1 MKYRLNKFFA
11 RSSYSAATTEIIDL
25 KINDPI
31 SQILIKLEALNVGS
45 VPTAHP
51 MALITKIELIDGSD
65 VLFSLNGYE
74 TEALDFYH
82 NHGQL
87 RCNYNFLLTGS
98 NFTRMLAINFGR
110 YLWDKEYALDPLRF
124 KNPQLRITLSPAS
137 GGCAAT
143 PVYVTCFANI
153 FEDEVLPLK
162 GFMMCKQI
170 KQHATVSESHYYTD
184 LPTDYPYRAL
194 YYRVYAA
201 SLEASWILS
210 NLKISEDQ
218 DKRIPI
224 DNTGL
229 EILELLQQE
238 YPPVKESLY
247 CASAIAGRTQ
257 YITPCQYVTGWS
269 TVWAGEAQA
278 QNCAIYGGE
287 GGNLLTY
294 NLADGLN
301 TQIKA
306 EGWLPHGVFEIPF
319 GVKDDP
325 SDWYNVRGI
334 GSLRA
339 DMTGGNTGNASIFL
353 QHVRGY

>member
-11 RSSYSAATTEIIDL
+11 RTSYSSDTTEIIP
-25 KINDPI
+25 INIKDPI
-31 SQILIKLEALNVGS
+31 SQILIKLEGLNVGS

-51 MALITKIELIDGSD
+51 LALVTKVELVDGSD

-74 TEALDFYH
+74 LEALDFYH

-87 RCNYNFLLTGS
+87 RCNYNFMLTGS
-98 NFTRMLAINFGR
+98 NFSRMLAINFGR
-110 YLWDKEYALDPLRF
+110 YLWDKEYAFDPLGF
-124 KNPQLRITLSPAS
+124 KNPQLRISLDIAA

-143 PVYVTCFANI
+143 PVYLTCFANI

-162 GFMMCKQI
+162 GFMMVKQL
-170 KQHATVSESHYYTD
+170 KQHAVSSTVHVYTD
-184 LPTDYPYRAL
+184 LPLDYPYRAL

-201 SLEASWILS
+201 SLEASWLLS

-229 EILELLQQE
+229 ELLELLQQE

-247 CASAIAGRTQ
+247 IASAIAGRTH
-257 YITPCQYVTGWS
+257 YIVPCQYVTGWS

-278 QNCAIYGGE
+278 QNCALYGGE

-301 TQIKA
+301 TQIKV
-306 EGWLPHGVFEIPF
+306 EGWIPHGVFEIPF
-319 GVKDDP
+319 GKKDDP
-325 SDWYNVRGI
+325 LDWYDVRSI
-334 GSLRA
+334 GNLRA
-339 DMTGGNTGNASIFL
+339 DMTGGNTGNASIFI
-353 QHVRGY
+353 QQVRSY